1 MSVTHQMLSATGRH
15 AAVLTR
21 ELDGRSREACFDVV
35 AGCTPGERNVLAVTW
50 ELSAPEFVDRWRDHV
65 DAAPARC
72 GVVDV
77 GAESVAPA
85 TDAPSATDAAFNRI
99 RTVPDPA
106 DLPAVREAIDEY
118 LSAWDTAAPTVV
130 YLDAGGA
137 LLDSASL
144 PAITAF
150 LGRFRGT
157 LADVGAVACAAFE
170 TDSYDERS
178 VRPVVEAFDAV
189 LELDDAERST
199 PAEYPGGPSVDELFD
214 VLSARRRRLA
224 LRHLL
229 RVGESLHVKELAE
242 SVAGTASPRGGDRE
256 RRKRLITGLCHVDLP
271 KLEDAGLVTV
281 SDEVVS
287 ATDAMTA
294 VEPHLAL
301 TATADVR

>member
-1 MSVTHQMLSATGRH
+1 MSVTHQTLSAAGQHT
-15 AAVLTR
+15 AVLTR
-21 ELDGRSREACFDVV
+21 RLAGRSREACFDAV
-35 AGCTPGERNVLAVTW
+35 AGCTPSERNVLAVTW

-77 GAESVAPA
+77 GTESTGPA
-85 TDAPSATDAAFNRI
+85 ANDPPAAFSRV

-106 DLPAVREAIDEY
+106 DLSAVREAIDEY
-118 LSAWDTAAPTVV
+118 LSAWDVAAPTVV

-137 LLDSASL
+137 LLDGASL
-144 PAITAF
+144 PAVTAF
-150 LGRFRGT
+150 FGRLQASLTAAG
-157 LADVGAVACAAFE
+157 VVACAAFE
-170 TDSYDERS
+170 TDGHDERT

-189 LELDDAERST
+189 LELDGAKRSA
-199 PAEYPGGPSVDELFD
+199 PADYPRGPSVDELFD

-229 RVGESLHVKELAE
+229 RAGDSHVEELAE
-242 SVAGTASPRGGDRE
+242 SVAGSAGTGGENRKHRE
-256 RRKRLITGLCHVDLP
+256 RLLTGLCHVDLP

-287 ATDAMTA
+287 ATEAVTA